1 MTIKYHIQ
9 DGSESFFV
17 SSFDKL
23 INYIKNNRTCNA
35 SIYGHGSL
43 LGDICYYR
51 NGSFKTSRFMTNKQ
65 IRRIKQEFGT
75 IEPKKER
82 SVTKYQRLK
91 KKKQVVAN
99 WKRMSRDQ
107 RTVYITTKA
116 NAIPS
121 KASLQDRIN
130 YVVELLISLGCK
142 DVIF

>member
-9 DGSESFFV
+9 DGSETFFV

-23 INYIKNNRTCNA
+23 INYIKNNKTCNA
-35 SIYGHGSL
+35 SIYGFGSM
-43 LGDICYYR
+43 LGDTCYYR
-51 NGSFKTSRFMTNKQ
+51 NGTFKTSRFMTNKQ
-65 IRRIKQEFGT
+65 IRRIIEEFGT
-75 IEPKKER
+75 IDPKLQL
-82 SVTKYQRLK
+82 SITKYQRLK
-91 KKKQVVAN
+91 KKKQLVAN

-107 RTVYITTKA
+107 RSIYITAKA

-130 YVVELLISLGCK
+130 FVVELLISLGCK